1 MQILVSSFIYYPS
14 HLKCLIFSQMHISRK
29 CFVKAQ
35 SQSYSHI
42 LLDVDFDNANEEKKE
57 EEIIEARFEDLMDK
71 MWINPEDIH
80 NEN

>member
-1 MQILVSSFIYYPS
+1 MEKFSLSF
-14 HLKCLIFSQMHISRK
+14 
-29 CFVKAQ
+29 
-35 SQSYSHI
+35 
-42 LLDVDFDNANEEKKE
+42 LDVDFDNANEEKKE

>member
-1 MQILVSSFIYYPS
+1 
-14 HLKCLIFSQMHISRK
+14 MHISQK

>member
-1 MQILVSSFIYYPS
+1 M
-14 HLKCLIFSQMHISRK
+14 KCLIFSQMHISRK
-29 CFVKAQ
+29 CFVKVQ
-35 SQSYSHI
+35 SVIFQSYSHI
-42 LLDVDFDNANEEKKE
+42 LLDVDFDYTNEEKKE